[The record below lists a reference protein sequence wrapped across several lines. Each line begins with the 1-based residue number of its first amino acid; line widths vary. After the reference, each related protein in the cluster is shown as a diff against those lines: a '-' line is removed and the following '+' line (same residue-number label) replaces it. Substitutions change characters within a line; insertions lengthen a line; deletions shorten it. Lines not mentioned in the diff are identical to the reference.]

1 MLQNLERYQIIKPSE
16 VTKISTA
23 LSLLAPLSLE
33 KLEYHGIPNHSS
45 LTHHKSAWGR
55 IQSRI
60 LMMWQYHTI
69 PASFH
74 VWWEGS
80 YDPKQIKAL
89 LASWQCHHK
98 NKKTV
103 WIPYLSYLN
112 PRTCTRSLSVPT
124 RPNVGNAWRSHL
136 WRQDMTEV
144 RKNDNGR
151 RSWSFISIKGDM
163 TLTPVA
169 PLLQPQDPFWN
180 IASARSWKTSKHE
193 SV

>member
-33 KLEYHGIPNHSS
+33 LLEYHGIPNHSS

-98 NKKTV
+98 NKKLFEFHIYHI
-103 WIPYLSYLN
+103 WIQEHALDLFPFLHAQMLEMLDVAISDDKTWLKWE
-112 PRTCTRSLSVPT
+112 RTIMEGDHEVLYQSKVI
-124 RPNVGNAWRSHL
+124 WRWHQLPISCS
-136 WRQDMTEV
+136 
-144 RKNDNGR
+144 RKTHSG
-151 RSWSFISIKGDM
+151 
-163 TLTPVA
+163 T
-169 PLLQPQDPFWN
+169 
-180 IASARSWKTSKHE
+180 
-193 SV
+193 